1 MSIKTILDDLN
12 PHKEM
17 AFSPV
22 TEDTDELS
30 QIIKSDP
37 LAHDDHWDLHEP
49 VDAAKLDAFWTDA
62 VKELGPLEAEQ
73 DDDF

>member
-1 MSIKTILDDLN
+1 MALKEILHSLN

-22 TEDTDELS
+22 IEDDDELS
-30 QIIKSDP
+30 RFIQSDP
-37 LAHDDHWDLHEP
+37 LAHDDHWDLHEQ
-49 VDAAKLDAFWTDA
+49 VDAEKLDAFWTDA
-62 VKELGPLEAEQ
+62 VKELGPLETEQ

>member
-1 MSIKTILDDLN
+1 MALKELLQDLN

-22 TEDTDELS
+22 IEDNDELS
-30 QIIKSDP
+30 QIIASDP
-37 LAHDDHWDLHEP
+37 LARDDHWDLHEQ

-62 VKELGPLEAEQ
+62 VKELGPLETEQ